1 MALLFIYS
9 CRGGQKLDGL
19 PRGCLD
25 EGNYVNFHDTSTFS
39 LSSVYFL
46 TSLKFVCAH
55 HTIKMFNGFFVDL
68 FVRASN
74 HLAIAMYTSLG
85 YSVYRRVLG
94 YYSGENEDANGR
106 FCAPFLKKLK

>member
-1 MALLFIYS
+1 
-9 CRGGQKLDGL
+9 
-19 PRGCLD
+19 
-25 EGNYVNFHDTSTFS
+25 
-39 LSSVYFL
+39 
-46 TSLKFVCAH
+46 
-55 HTIKMFNGFFVDL
+55 MFNGFFVDL

-106 FCAPFLKKLK
+106 FYPSFFLLFYFSSENSMFYCFEMLFASSFVLFCADMRKALPRDVEKVSVIPTAPITPDQLEW